1 MSRLTNVIK
10 GSVRSRAVL
19 AGIASVLAVGATGVT
34 AGPAAAADD
43 VSVQYVHYG
52 DGTYYNTG
60 LGACGWRNNDSQ
72 LVVAVSQ
79 RWYGTAPNPNNSAA
93 CGKQLK
99 VRGPLGVVYV
109 TIVDKCMGC
118 ATDDLDL
125 SPAAFRQIAN
135 ISQGRVS
142 IRWVWA

>member
-1 MSRLTNVIK
+1 LSRLTNVIK

-34 AGPAAAADD
+34 AGPAAADEA
-43 VSVQYVHYG
+43 SVQYVHYG

-60 LGACGWRNNDSQ
+60 LGACGWTNNDSQ

-79 RWYGTAPNPNNSAA
+79 QWYGTAPNPNNSAA
-93 CGKQLK
+93 CGKQLR

-109 TIVDKCMGC
+109 TIVDKCVGC
-118 ATDDLDL
+118 ATDDLDF
-125 SPAAFRQIAN
+125 SPAAFRAIAN
-135 ISQGRVS
+135 ISDGRVP